1 MPLITFIAHLFIIT
15 SSQLINFLL
24 DLILSLDSKLVNI
37 SLPQTCTCKIL
48 KYTVFMDLLSYENNK
63 LELSIT
69 NTEKSAK
76 TTNVKKKKL
85 IQTTEASLA

>member
-1 MPLITFIAHLFIIT
+1 
-15 SSQLINFLL
+15 
-24 DLILSLDSKLVNI
+24 
-37 SLPQTCTCKIL
+37 
-48 KYTVFMDLLSYENNK
+48 MDLLSYENNK

-85 IQTTEASLA
+85 IQITEASLA